1 MVKTVGPPAGSQRR
15 KHALAPYVAAAIA
28 SFAGTRLST
37 VAIPWFVLTTTQS
50 ATAAG
55 AVAFAELLPYVIV
68 KAVGGPLIDR
78 VGATR
83 VAISSDVS
91 SAFAVAAVPLLHG
104 LGILSFPLLMV
115 LVAFIGVLRGPGDGA
130 KATLIPEVSQA
141 TGASLERVSGAYGVV
156 DRLAATL
163 GTALGGLVVAAVGGV
178 MALWVTVG
186 TFLLSSAILTFG
198 LAPAL
203 RGLPRPARIVQKTE
217 TAPSYW
223 SELRDGW
230 TFLRTDAI
238 LLALVLMLAVTNL
251 LEQAYGAVLV
261 PVWAYSQGQGPTAVG
276 LIFATASAAAVLGS
290 LAAAG
295 LAERLPRRPIYLIG
309 YLLVGLPRFAVLAL
323 GAPLPVVLAV
333 LAVGGL
339 AAGFINPI
347 IGAVVVERI
356 PPHLMGRVNS
366 LVMAL
371 AWSLLPFGGLI
382 AGVLVTGVGVAPALW
397 IVGAVYVVATLWP
410 TLLPVWAGI
419 ERPVSAPRV
428 ADGDPP
434 GSSPSQAATPAQP
447 PAEPHR

>member
-1 MVKTVGPPAGSQRR
+1 MVKTGGPPVGSQRR
-15 KHALAPYVAAAIA
+15 QHALAPYVAAAIA

-78 VGATR
+78 IGATR

-91 SAFAVAAVPLLHG
+91 SAFAVAAVPLLHA
-104 LGILSFPLLMV
+104 LGVLSFPLLMV

-163 GTALGGLVVAAVGGV
+163 GTALGGIVVAAVGGV
-178 MALWVTVG
+178 LALWVTVG

-203 RGLPRPARIVQKTE
+203 RGLPRPARVVQE
-217 TAPSYW
+217 AAPSYW

-230 TFLRTDAI
+230 TFLRTDTV

-261 PVWAYSQGQGPTAVG
+261 PVWALSQGQGPTAVG
-276 LIFATASAAAVLGS
+276 LIFATASASAVLGS

-397 IVGAVYVVATLWP
+397 IVGAVYFVATLWP

-419 ERPVSAPRV
+419 DRPVSAPPV
-428 ADGDPP
+428 WDDDPP
-434 GSSPSQAATPAQP
+434 GSSPSQAATPAKP

>member
-1 MVKTVGPPAGSQRR
+1 MVKSSGAPGRDRPRH
-15 KHALAPYVAAAIA
+15 HALAHYVAAAIA

-37 VAIPWFVLTTTQS
+37 VAIPWFVLTTTHS

-78 VGATR
+78 IGATR
-83 VAISSDVS
+83 VAITSDVC
-91 SAFAVAAVPLLHG
+91 SAFAVAAVPLLHA
-104 LGILSFPLLMV
+104 LGVLSFPLLMV

-141 TGASLERVSGAYGVV
+141 SGASLERVSGAYGVV

-163 GTALGGLVVAAVGGV
+163 GTALGGFIVAAVGGV

-186 TFLLSSAILTFG
+186 TFLLSSVILAAG

-203 RGLPRPARIVQKTE
+203 RGLPRPARRPQE

-238 LLALVLMLAVTNL
+238 LLALVLMLSVTNL
-251 LEQAYGAVLV
+251 LEQAYAAVLV
-261 PVWAYSQGQGPTAVG
+261 PVWALSQGQGPTAIG
-276 LIFATASAAAVLGS
+276 LIFATSSATAVLGS
-290 LAAAG
+290 LTAAA
-295 LAERLPRRPIYLIG
+295 LAERLPRRPIYAIG

-382 AGVLVTGVGVAPALW
+382 AGVLITGVGVAPALW
-397 IVGAVYVVATLWP
+397 IVGAVYVVATMWP
-410 TLLPVWAGI
+410 TLMPAWAGI
-419 ERPVSAPRV
+419 ERPVSAARG
-428 ADGDPP
+428 ADDARS

-447 PAEPHR
+447 PAKPRQ